1 MEASEGGGERPAAA
15 EDRPTWRA
23 GEGEQARVRASVLET
38 RRRRG
43 DEEEDCKDGKEARF
57 RMQSAPPELARGT
70 APRRGSLST
79 LYRSFRSSFDASSLA
94 R

>member
-1 MEASEGGGERPAAA
+1 MKKSFVVLMEASEGGSERPAAA

-57 RMQSAPPELARGT
+57 RMLNMHAE
-70 APRRGSLST
+70 
-79 LYRSFRSSFDASSLA
+79 RSS
-94 R
+94 